1 MSDLAAVVTVTLNPA
16 IDQTLQIPG
25 FHLGE
30 VNRVESSRV
39 DAGGKGIN
47 VASVLAD
54 LGVPVTAAGFLGE
67 ENPALFESHFRQKMI
82 ADRFIRIPGA
92 TRTGI
97 KIVDAEAGET
107 TDINFP
113 GLTPDSGQVKRLIE
127 AVRQCAAPGCWFVLS
142 GSLPPGL
149 SPDLYSRLMA
159 EIRSQGGRVVLDTSG
174 EPLRQAIP
182 HSPEIVKPNLSE
194 LEELAGHALQT
205 PQAVVAAAASLVRK
219 GVALAVVSMGAQGAI
234 FVSREAAVLARP
246 PKVEVKSTVGA
257 GDAMVAGLVYAQL
270 QGLGLEA
277 TARLATALGAYSV
290 TRFGAGVDLE
300 QLHGLEQ
307 QVQVENAGAEA
318 RPAAAGNG
326 D

>member
-1 MSDLAAVVTVTLNPA
+1 MSDIAAVVTVTLNPA
-16 IDQTLQIPG
+16 IDQTLHIPG
-25 FHLGE
+25 FHLGQ

-54 LGVPVTAAGFLGE
+54 LGVPVTATGFLGE
-67 ENPALFESHFRQKMI
+67 ENPALFESHFRQKKISDRLVRI
-82 ADRFIRIPGA
+82 AGA

-113 GLTPDSGQVKRLIE
+113 GLTPSADDVERLMG
-127 AVRQCAAPGCWFVLS
+127 ALRLCAAPGRWFVLS

-159 EIRSQGGRVVLDTSG
+159 EIRSQGGRIVLDTSG

-205 PQAVVAAAASLVRK
+205 PQAVVAAAASLVRN
-219 GVALAVVSMGAQGAI
+219 GVVSMGAQGAI
-234 FVSREAAVLARP
+234 FASREAAVLARP

-270 QGLGLEA
+270 KGLGLEA
-277 TARLATALGAYSV
+277 TARLATAMGAASV

-307 QVQVENAGAEA
+307 QVQVENAGA
-318 RPAAAGNG
+318 
-326 D
+326 